1 MELSPQ
7 LPGAHACKLHPGIE
21 AIVCVRCGEI
31 ACGTCGAFVLDEQGL
46 CNDCGES
53 ELRSA
58 GFPLGTVLIAV
69 AYLALVS
76 VLVLTKEVR
85 PYLLG
90 ASALLAIGLARV
102 FSTMS
107 TLRRPTLI
115 RDFARPLQAKPYRA
129 ATPDLAPNAVADG
142 KPDEK
147 NSEEAE

>member
-1 MELSPQ
+1 MPLTRRERTSFVRERAANVAQGL
-7 LPGAHACKLHPGIE
+7 ADCKIHPGIE
-21 AIVCVRCGEI
+21 SIVCARCGKV
-31 ACGTCGAFVLDEQGL
+31 ACGNCGVFVLDEQGL

-58 GFPLGTVLIAV
+58 GFPLATVLIAV

-107 TLRRPTLI
+107 KLRRPTLV
-115 RDFARPLQAKPYRA
+115 RDLARPAR
-129 ATPDLAPNAVADG
+129 
-142 KPDEK
+142 K
-147 NSEEAE
+147 NTDDVR